1 MKIMRKATLI
11 AAAFVSISTVTGGA
25 VTTAAETSTSIYAS
39 SVPVIN
45 YRGDDSYERRM
56 TNFYRRHNLIE
67 DKKRQLRQRNYR
79 FCYTRHGRKYC
90 QKGGYG
96 TPQ

>member
-25 VTTAAETSTSIYAS
+25 LPTHASVNSPIYTG

-45 YRGDDSYERRM
+45 YRGDDSYERRV

-79 FCYTRHGRKYC
+79 YCYTRHGRKYC

>member
-1 MKIMRKATLI
+1 MRKTTLI
-11 AAAFVSISTVTGGA
+11 AAAFVSLSTITGGA
-25 VTTAAETSTSIYAS
+25 LPTYAEVNAPIYTS

-56 TNFYRRHNLIE
+56 ANFHRRHNLIK

-79 FCYTRHGRKYC
+79 YCYMRHGRKYC
-90 QKGGYG
+90 RKGGGYAI
-96 TPQ
+96 PQ

>member
-25 VTTAAETSTSIYAS
+25 LPTHASVNSPIYTG

-45 YRGDDSYERRM
+45 YRGDDSYERRV

-79 FCYTRHGRKYC
+79 YCYTRHGRKYC
-90 QKGGYG
+90 RKGGYG
-96 TPQ
+96 VPQ